1 MYVVILDQSFG
12 AQASFTPPS
21 QQRPPHHCHRH
32 PRPRRHYPYHGFHE
46 EGF

>member
-1 MYVVILDQSFG
+1 MIRSHPPPPHHHHQQVIIHGD
-12 AQASFTPPS
+12 
-21 QQRPPHHCHRH
+21 HHCHRH